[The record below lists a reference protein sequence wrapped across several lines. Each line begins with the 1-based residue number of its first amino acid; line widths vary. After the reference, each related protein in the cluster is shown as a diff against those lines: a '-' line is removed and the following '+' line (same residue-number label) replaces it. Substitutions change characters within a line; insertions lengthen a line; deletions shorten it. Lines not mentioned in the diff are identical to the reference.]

1 MARCARAV
9 QDAMV
14 AAFDDAAK
22 AGVSQAN
29 LAATIAQT
37 GRFGWLGCHFGGL
50 HRFKRS
56 FDPQWSPLY
65 HAAPDP

>member
-1 MARCARAV
+1 MDRCARAV
-9 QDAMV
+9 QDAKV

-22 AGVSQAN
+22 AGVSRVN

-37 GRFGWLGCHFGGL
+37 GPFGWLGCHFGGL
-50 HRFKRS
+50 HQFKRS
-56 FDPQWSPLY
+56 FDSQWSPLY